1 MKKSLC
7 VSLALCAG
15 ITLAAGQASANQHN
29 ANDSTKSQQVLATE
43 KQRLKNADSGLDRF
57 RYFML
62 RHTGSHGSD
71 NS

>member
-7 VSLALCAG
+7 VSLALYAG
-15 ITLAAGQASANQHN
+15 ITLTAGQASANQHD
-29 ANDSTKSQQVLATE
+29 ANDSAKSQQVLATE

-62 RHTGSHGSD
+62 RHTGGHGSD